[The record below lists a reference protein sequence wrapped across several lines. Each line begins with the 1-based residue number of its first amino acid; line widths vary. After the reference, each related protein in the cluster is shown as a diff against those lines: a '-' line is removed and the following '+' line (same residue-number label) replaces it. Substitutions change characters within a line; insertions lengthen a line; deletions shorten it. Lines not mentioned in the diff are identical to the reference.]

1 MKKQIV
7 INKGLSEVRIAILED
22 NDLVELMV
30 ERPNDE
36 KIIGSIYKGKIVKI
50 LHPIKGL
57 FIDIGM
63 GQDAFLHFNDV
74 SYGANFNAYNDDYP
88 PNVDKK
94 LKGKGGE
101 IRKGLSLYHGQKI
114 IVQAIKE
121 PIGNKGVRVTS
132 EVTLPG
138 RYLVLIPGV
147 EAINVSR
154 KIHQFKEKKRLKN
167 LLSSLLPPNFGVI
180 VRTEAEAQ
188 DEEILKKD
196 LQDLLDTWGKIQSR
210 IDDEKPID
218 IIHEDNE
225 ISSSVI
231 RDIFRDN
238 IDRVVI
244 DNKKLYKEILS
255 YVKEISPHL
264 VEKVEHYKSKKPIF
278 EDFGVERQI
287 LESHSKAVNCGNGG
301 VYVIIEQTEALV
313 SIDVNSGKFLSNKNS
328 DINSLKVNLLAAKE
342 IAKQLRLRDLGGLIV
357 IDFIDMLDRKNRDAL
372 YEGFKNEL
380 SRDRAKWSM
389 SEISRFGLIE
399 LARQRERE
407 SLFHSMSDI
416 CPLCIGKGRVPTKE
430 SILTQIEIWLA
441 TFKEHSSE
449 KSLKLIVNQST
460 KDFLTAGLKSVRLQ
474 LMFKFFLRIDI
485 EVNDKLYDSQFKFFS
500 KKTNQDLTAKY
511 GQTFLPEH
519 HQDYA

>member
-7 INKGLSEVRIAILED
+7 INKGLAEVRIAILED

-36 KIIGSIYKGKIVKI
+36 KIIGSIYKGKIIRI
-50 LHPIKGL
+50 LHPIRGL
-57 FIDIGM
+57 FVDIGM
-63 GQDAFLHFNDV
+63 SQDAFLHFNDV
-74 SYGANFNAYNDDYP
+74 SYGINFNAYHGDYP
-88 PNVDKK
+88 TKIDKS
-94 LKGKGGE
+94 LKGKGSE
-101 IRKGLSLYHGQKI
+101 IRKGIVLYPGQKI

-121 PIGNKGVRVTS
+121 PIGNKGIRVTS

-138 RYLVLIPGV
+138 RFLVLIPGV
-147 EAINVSR
+147 ETINVSR

-167 LLSSLLPPNFGVI
+167 LITSLLPPNFGTI
-180 VRTEAEAQ
+180 VRTEAEDQA
-188 DEEILKKD
+188 EETLKKD
-196 LQDLLDTWGKIQSR
+196 LQDLLESWEKIQSK
-210 IDDEKPID
+210 IDSENFTD
-218 IIHEDNE
+218 ILHQDNA

-231 RDIFRDN
+231 RDIFKESVDQ
-238 IDRVVI
+238 VVV

-255 YVKEISPHL
+255 HVKEITPHL
-264 VEKVEHYKSKKPIF
+264 LNKISHYKARKPIF
-278 EDFGVERQI
+278 EEFGIERQI
-287 LESHSKAVNCGNGG
+287 LESNSKTVNCGNGG

-313 SIDVNSGKFLSNKNS
+313 SIDVNSGKFMSNRNS
-328 DINSLKVNLLAAKE
+328 DLNSLKVNLLAAKE

-357 IDFIDMLDRKNRDAL
+357 IDFIDMIEKKNREAL
-372 YEGFKNEL
+372 LEGFKNEL
-380 SRDRAKWSM
+380 SKDRAKWSM

-407 SLFHSMSDI
+407 SLFHSMSDT

-441 TFKEHSSE
+441 TFKEHSQE

-474 LMFKFFLRIDI
+474 LIFKFFLRINI
-485 EVNDKLYDSQFKFFS
+485 EIDDRLYDSQFKFIS
-500 KKTNQDLTAKY
+500 KKSNEDLTAKY

-519 HQDYA
+519 HQDY